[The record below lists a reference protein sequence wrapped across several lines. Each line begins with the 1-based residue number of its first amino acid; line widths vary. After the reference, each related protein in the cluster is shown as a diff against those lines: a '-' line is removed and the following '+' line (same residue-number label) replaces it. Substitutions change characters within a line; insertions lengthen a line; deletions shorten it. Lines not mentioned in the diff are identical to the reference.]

1 MRFGPK
7 FKRGKRREEKEK
19 RGEEK
24 RGNGRRRGERERE
37 EKGRQGLQVLF
48 LCDFRSATYIT
59 YILWVLVTSRDALLR
74 SELGVVLVMHLHV
87 CESIYMNAYV

>member
-1 MRFGPK
+1 MVQNLKEERGGK
-7 FKRGKRREEKEK
+7 KRRREEKRREGMG
-19 RGEEK
+19 GEE
-24 RGNGRRRGERERE
+24 ERERE

-74 SELGVVLVMHLHV
+74 SELGVVLVMYLHV